1 MGKLEERLK
10 VAKQELQ
17 KWDLQGEIP
26 QLNLDES
33 QSRREC
39 LQLISILSQMRCNEM
54 WQQSREKWL
63 KEGDANSRYFQRC
76 VQQRRKYN
84 EIACVEIKGT
94 RYKEVEETK
103 EPIRR
108 FFQIYGM
115 LGKLQGLQFKKLDN
129 EASLS
134 LP

>member
-54 WQQSREKWL
+54 WQ
-63 KEGDANSRYFQRC
+63 
-76 VQQRRKYN
+76 
-84 EIACVEIKGT
+84 
-94 RYKEVEETK
+94 
-103 EPIRR
+103 
-108 FFQIYGM
+108 
-115 LGKLQGLQFKKLDN
+115 
-129 EASLS
+129 
-134 LP
+134 